1 MGVTQGGCWKRLRA
15 APPGYPLDKVKR
27 SQRRPRS
34 KARLVPG
41 GIGVPAYCEL
51 QWRPRAVNGP
61 EIFSNCG
68 PVLVHAANGKGIQPR
83 EADFGIHSLRHWQ
96 SNAHRRAR
104 RGGQGPGSL
113 TGHCNSVWRRL
124 PLTASGCLPSLR
136 ERVSGYF
143 PSGVTTAGVP
153 LSVFWSVATIL
164 PSFQAEVGH
173 PGCPSS
179 LATPNYRVTGIYFR
193 HWAQRW
199 ICWQVAPQPR
209 SPHGHVDDESTRLKT
224 LPGPGQHAMA

>member
-1 MGVTQGGCWKRLRA
+1 MGVTQGGCWERLRA

-34 KARLVPG
+34 KARLVPC
-41 GIGVPAYCEL
+41 GIGAPAYCEL

-68 PVLVHAANGKGIQPR
+68 PVLVHAANGRGIQPR

-164 PSFQAEVGH
+164 PSFQVDLVDH
-173 PGCPSS
+173 PSS
-179 LATPNYRVTGIYFR
+179 LA
-193 HWAQRW
+193 AL
-199 ICWQVAPQPR
+199 A
-209 SPHGHVDDESTRLKT
+209 
-224 LPGPGQHAMA
+224 A

>member
-34 KARLVPG
+34 EARLVPG
-41 GIGVPAYCEL
+41 GIGAPAYCEL

-68 PVLVHAANGKGIQPR
+68 PVLVHAANGRGIQPR

-104 RGGQGPGSL
+104 RGGQGSRKLDGPLQLCLAAAAS
-113 TGHCNSVWRRL
+113 HSVRMP
-124 PLTASGCLPSLR
+124 PL
-136 ERVSGYF
+136 
-143 PSGVTTAGVP
+143 
-153 LSVFWSVATIL
+153 
-164 PSFQAEVGH
+164 
-173 PGCPSS
+173 
-179 LATPNYRVTGIYFR
+179 VTGEGLGLF
-193 HWAQRW
+193 
-199 ICWQVAPQPR
+199 
-209 SPHGHVDDESTRLKT
+209 S
-224 LPGPGQHAMA
+224 